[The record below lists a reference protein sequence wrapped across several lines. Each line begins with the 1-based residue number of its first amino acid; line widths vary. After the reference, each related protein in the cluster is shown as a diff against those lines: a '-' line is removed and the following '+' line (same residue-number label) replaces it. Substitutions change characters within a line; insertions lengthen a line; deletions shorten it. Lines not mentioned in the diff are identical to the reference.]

1 MPKNVQAGKKRSKA
15 DGGKVRRNRG
25 GNDVK
30 DSVTGDLGWKVRRNP
45 SCKVFGFK
53 DLKVS

>member
-1 MPKNVQAGKKRSKA
+1 MLRLA
-15 DGGKVRRNRG
+15 RNEAKQMEARCEERLATRE
-25 GNDVK
+25 K
-30 DSVTGDLGWKVRRNP
+30 TGDLGWKVRRNP